1 MTQIDVQAFL
11 IDRYGFLRVQ
21 PVHYA
26 FGTHVFGVDPET
38 KSSMQFKPP
47 FNQEE
52 IIARIEDRR
61 HKFNVEV
68 TK

>member
-1 MTQIDVQAFL
+1 MTQIETQAFL
-11 IDRYGFLRVQ
+11 IDRYGFMRVM
-21 PVHYA
+21 PVHYP

-52 IIARIEDRR
+52 IITRIQERR
-61 HKFNVEV
+61 NKFS
-68 TK
+68 K